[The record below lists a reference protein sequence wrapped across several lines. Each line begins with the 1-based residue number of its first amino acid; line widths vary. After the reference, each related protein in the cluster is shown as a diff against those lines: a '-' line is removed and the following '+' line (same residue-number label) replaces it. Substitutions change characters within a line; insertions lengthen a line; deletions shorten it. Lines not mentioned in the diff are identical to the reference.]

1 MSDRKYLYTERA
13 HYMCPNMH
21 FGIVAEIGAEFD
33 ADRIIESIGV
43 LKAAHPLMRSM
54 IAEEQGNSRIY
65 YEEHPELEIPVTI
78 KEAGDNWQTDYET
91 VSKAGWNVH
100 EEALLKVFAYPS
112 GNGTRVLFITHHL
125 LCDGRGLLQLAQE
138 FADYYVNGVKPH
150 LVDEKLMESLD
161 DLPDGSDLGFISK
174 LLIRNS
180 NKKWRKE
187 GHKVSYD
194 EYLKF
199 ERDYDS
205 KQKIKREI
213 TNVDGEELDALL
225 GLCRENGVTLN
236 DYLVAGMM
244 IEECTDK
251 VVIASDIRN
260 KIKNYKKG
268 ALGNYSTAFGVVVKK
283 SSEIM
288 ELAKAVDHEV
298 RSIIS
303 KPDREMLVL
312 SCYFNMDPE
321 LLDAIAIS
329 TLGSFEGRQGMSIC
343 TAFSV
348 FWFQPI
354 KPANGWVAPHT
365 LTTGVAVSDARCMLA
380 ESIDSITS
388 RWLMSMSSSNMVSV
402 LRDTLRHCG
411 IFSVQAVKYFSSFMP
426 RPKRKMRALGYFS
439 IISSMVFSISSGG

>member
-1 MSDRKYLYTERA
+1 MSDRKYLHTERA

-21 FGIVAEIGAEFD
+21 FDIVAEIVAEFD
-33 ADRIIESIGV
+33 VNRIIESIDV
-43 LKAAHPLMRSM
+43 LKSVHPLMRSL
-54 IAEEQGNSRIY
+54 IAEEQGSSGIY
-65 YEEHPELEIPVTI
+65 YEEQSELEIPVMI
-78 KEAGDNWQTDYET
+78 KNTDDNWQIDYEA
-91 VSKAGWNVH
+91 VSSSGWNVQKD
-100 EEALLKVFAYPS
+100 ALLKVFAYPS
-112 GNGTRVLFITHHL
+112 GSGTRVLFITHHL

-161 DLPDGSDLGFISK
+161 DLPDGSDLRFISK
-174 LLIRNS
+174 LLIKDS
-180 NKKWRKE
+180 NKKWCKE

-199 ERDYDS
+199 ESAYDS
-205 KQKIKREI
+205 KQDLKREI

-225 GLCRENGVTLN
+225 GLCRENGVSLN
-236 DYLVAGMM
+236 DYLVARMM

-268 ALGNYSTAFGVVVKK
+268 ALGNYATAFGVVVKKK

-329 TLGSFEGRQGMSIC
+329 TLGSFESKAGRFVGSKMFGYEKCDGHCITNLGKVESNVISE
-343 TAFSV
+343 AV
-348 FWFQPI
+348 FIPPAS
-354 KPANGWVAPHT
+354 PANIKAWGV
-365 LTTGVAVSDARCMLA
+365 LT
-380 ESIDSITS
+380 I
-388 RWLMSMSSSNMVSV
+388 N
-402 LRDTLRHCG
+402 
-411 IFSVQAVKYFSSFMP
+411 K
-426 RPKRKMRALGYFS
+426 KMRICS
-439 IISSMVFSISSGG
+439 IHSM

>member
-1 MSDRKYLYTERA
+1 MSDRKYLHTERA

-21 FGIVAEIGAEFD
+21 FGIVAEIVAEFD
-33 ADRIIESIGV
+33 VNRIIESIDV
-43 LKAAHPLMRSM
+43 LKSVHPLMRSL
-54 IAEEQGNSRIY
+54 IAEEQGSSGIY
-65 YEEHPELEIPVTI
+65 YEEQSELEIPVMI
-78 KEAGDNWQTDYET
+78 KNTDDNWQIDYEA
-91 VSKAGWNVH
+91 VSSSGWNVQKD
-100 EEALLKVFAYPS
+100 ALLKVFAYPS
-112 GNGTRVLFITHHL
+112 GSGTRVLFITHHL

-161 DLPDGSDLGFISK
+161 DLPDGSDLRFISK
-174 LLIRNS
+174 LLIKDS
-180 NKKWRKE
+180 NKKWCKE

-199 ERDYDS
+199 ESAYDS
-205 KQKIKREI
+205 KQDIKREI

-225 GLCRENGVTLN
+225 GLCRENGVSLN
-236 DYLVAGMM
+236 DYLVARMM

-268 ALGNYSTAFGVVVKK
+268 ALGNYATAFGVVVKKK

-312 SCYFNMDPE
+312 SGYFNMDPE

-329 TLGSFEGRQGMSIC
+329 TLGSFESKAGRFVGSKMFGYEKCDGHCITNLGKVESNVISE
-343 TAFSV
+343 AV
-348 FWFQPI
+348 FIPPAS
-354 KPANGWVAPHT
+354 PANRKAWGV
-365 LTTGVAVSDARCMLA
+365 LT
-380 ESIDSITS
+380 I
-388 RWLMSMSSSNMVSV
+388 N
-402 LRDTLRHCG
+402 
-411 IFSVQAVKYFSSFMP
+411 
-426 RPKRKMRALGYFS
+426 RKMRICS
-439 IISSMVFSISSGG
+439 IHSL

>member
-1 MSDRKYLYTERA
+1 MSDRKYLHTERA

-21 FGIVAEIGAEFD
+21 FGIVAEIVAEFD
-33 ADRIIESIGV
+33 VNRIIESIDV
-43 LKAAHPLMRSM
+43 LKSVHPLMRSL
-54 IAEEQGNSRIY
+54 IAEEQGSSGIY
-65 YEEHPELEIPVTI
+65 YEEQSELEIPVMI
-78 KEAGDNWQTDYET
+78 KNTDDNWQIDYEA
-91 VSKAGWNVH
+91 VSSSGWNVQKD
-100 EEALLKVFAYPS
+100 ALLKVFAYPS
-112 GNGTRVLFITHHL
+112 GSGTRVLFITHHL

-161 DLPDGSDLGFISK
+161 DLPDGSDLRFISK
-174 LLIRNS
+174 LLIKDS
-180 NKKWRKE
+180 NKKWCKE

-199 ERDYDS
+199 ESAYDS
-205 KQKIKREI
+205 KQDLKREI

-225 GLCRENGVTLN
+225 GLCRENGVSFN
-236 DYLVAGMM
+236 DYLVARMM

-268 ALGNYSTAFGVVVKK
+268 ALGNYATAFGVVVKKK

-329 TLGSFEGRQGMSIC
+329 TLGSFESKAGRFVGSKMFGYEKCDGHCITNLGKVESNVISE
-343 TAFSV
+343 AV
-348 FWFQPI
+348 FIPPAS
-354 KPANGWVAPHT
+354 PANSKAWGV
-365 LTTGVAVSDARCMLA
+365 LT
-380 ESIDSITS
+380 I
-388 RWLMSMSSSNMVSV
+388 NN
-402 LRDTLRHCG
+402 
-411 IFSVQAVKYFSSFMP
+411 
-426 RPKRKMRALGYFS
+426 KMRICS
-439 IISSMVFSISSGG
+439 IHSM

>member
-1 MSDRKYLYTERA
+1 MSDRKYLHTERA

-21 FGIVAEIGAEFD
+21 FGIVAEIVAEFD
-33 ADRIIESIGV
+33 VNRIIESIDV
-43 LKAAHPLMRSM
+43 LKSVHPLMRSL
-54 IAEEQGNSRIY
+54 IAEEQGSSGIY
-65 YEEHPELEIPVTI
+65 YEEQSELEIPVMI
-78 KEAGDNWQTDYET
+78 KNTDDNWQIDYEA
-91 VSKAGWNVH
+91 VSSSGWNVQKD
-100 EEALLKVFAYPS
+100 ALLKVFAYPS
-112 GNGTRVLFITHHL
+112 GSGTRVLFITHHL

-161 DLPDGSDLGFISK
+161 DLPDGSDLRFISK
-174 LLIRNS
+174 LLIKDS
-180 NKKWRKE
+180 NKKWCKE

-199 ERDYDS
+199 ESAYDS
-205 KQKIKREI
+205 KQDLKREI

-225 GLCRENGVTLN
+225 GLCRENGVSLN
-236 DYLVAGMM
+236 DYLVARMM

-268 ALGNYSTAFGVVVKK
+268 ALGNYATAFGVVVKKK

-321 LLDAIAIS
+321 LLDALAIS
-329 TLGSFEGRQGMSIC
+329 TLGSFESKAGRFVGSKMFGYEKCDGHCITNLGKVESNVISE
-343 TAFSV
+343 AV
-348 FWFQPI
+348 FIPPAS
-354 KPANGWVAPHT
+354 PANSKAWGV
-365 LTTGVAVSDARCMLA
+365 LT
-380 ESIDSITS
+380 I
-388 RWLMSMSSSNMVSV
+388 N
-402 LRDTLRHCG
+402 
-411 IFSVQAVKYFSSFMP
+411 K
-426 RPKRKMRALGYFS
+426 KMRICS
-439 IISSMVFSISSGG
+439 IHSM

>member
-1 MSDRKYLYTERA
+1 MSDRKYLHTERA

-21 FGIVAEIGAEFD
+21 FGIVAEIVAEFD
-33 ADRIIESIGV
+33 VNRIIESIDV
-43 LKAAHPLMRSM
+43 LKSVHPLMRSL
-54 IAEEQGNSRIY
+54 IAEEQGSSGIY
-65 YEEHPELEIPVTI
+65 YEEQSELEIPVMI
-78 KEAGDNWQTDYET
+78 KNTDDNWQIDYEA
-91 VSKAGWNVH
+91 VSSSGWNVQKD
-100 EEALLKVFAYPS
+100 ALLKVFAYPS
-112 GNGTRVLFITHHL
+112 GSGTRVLFITHHL

-161 DLPDGSDLGFISK
+161 DLPDGSDLRFISK
-174 LLIRNS
+174 LLIKDS
-180 NKKWRKE
+180 NKKWCKE

-199 ERDYDS
+199 ESAYDS
-205 KQKIKREI
+205 KQDLKREI

-225 GLCRENGVTLN
+225 GLCRENGVSLN
-236 DYLVAGMM
+236 DYLVARMM

-268 ALGNYSTAFGVVVKK
+268 ALGNYATAFGVVVKKK

-329 TLGSFEGRQGMSIC
+329 TLGSFESKAGRFVGSKMFGYEKCDGHCITNLGKVESNVISE
-343 TAFSV
+343 AV
-348 FWFQPI
+348 FIPPAS
-354 KPANGWVAPHT
+354 PANSKAWGV
-365 LTTGVAVSDARCMLA
+365 LT
-380 ESIDSITS
+380 I
-388 RWLMSMSSSNMVSV
+388 N
-402 LRDTLRHCG
+402 
-411 IFSVQAVKYFSSFMP
+411 K
-426 RPKRKMRALGYFS
+426 KMRICS
-439 IISSMVFSISSGG
+439 IH

>member
-1 MSDRKYLYTERA
+1 MSDSKYLHTERA

-21 FGIVAEIGAEFD
+21 FGIVAEIVAEFD
-33 ADRIIESIGV
+33 VNRIIESIDV
-43 LKAAHPLMRSM
+43 LKSVHPLMRSL
-54 IAEEQGNSRIY
+54 IAEEQGSSGIY
-65 YEEHPELEIPVTI
+65 YEEQSELEIPVMI
-78 KEAGDNWQTDYET
+78 KNTDDNWQIDYEA
-91 VSKAGWNVH
+91 VSSSGWNVQKD
-100 EEALLKVFAYPS
+100 ALLKVFAYPS
-112 GNGTRVLFITHHL
+112 GSGTRVLFITHHL

-161 DLPDGSDLGFISK
+161 DLPDGSDLRFISK
-174 LLIRNS
+174 LLIKDS
-180 NKKWRKE
+180 NKKWCKE

-199 ERDYDS
+199 ESAYDS
-205 KQKIKREI
+205 KQDLKREI

-225 GLCRENGVTLN
+225 GLCRENGVSLN
-236 DYLVAGMM
+236 DYLVARMM

-268 ALGNYSTAFGVVVKK
+268 ALGNYATAFGVVVKKK

-329 TLGSFEGRQGMSIC
+329 TLGSFESKAGRFVGSKMFGYEKCDGHCITNLGKVESNVISE
-343 TAFSV
+343 AV
-348 FWFQPI
+348 FIPPAS
-354 KPANGWVAPHT
+354 PANSKAWGV
-365 LTTGVAVSDARCMLA
+365 LT
-380 ESIDSITS
+380 I
-388 RWLMSMSSSNMVSV
+388 NN
-402 LRDTLRHCG
+402 
-411 IFSVQAVKYFSSFMP
+411 
-426 RPKRKMRALGYFS
+426 KMRICS
-439 IISSMVFSISSGG
+439 IQSK

>member
-91 VSKAGWNVH
+91 VSQAGWNVH

-112 GNGTRVLFITHHL
+112 GSGTRVLFITHHL
-125 LCDGRGLLQLAQE
+125 LCDGRGLLQLVQE
-138 FADYYVNGVKPH
+138 FADHYANGALPH
-150 LVDEKLMESLD
+150 PVDEKLMESLD
-161 DLPDGSDLGFISK
+161 DLPGGSDLGFISK
-174 LLIRNS
+174 ALIRYA

-194 EYLKF
+194 EYLAF
-199 ERDYDS
+199 ERDHDP
-205 KQKIKREI
+205 KQDIKREI
-213 TNVDGEELDALL
+213 KNIDEEELDALL
-225 GLCRENGVTLN
+225 DLCRENGVSLN
-236 DYLVAGMM
+236 DYLIARMM
-244 IEECTDK
+244 IDEGVDK

-268 ALGNYSTAFGVVVKK
+268 ALGNYATAFGVVVKK
-283 SSEIM
+283 RSAEIM
-288 ELAKAVDHEV
+288 ELAGAVDHEV

-329 TLGSFEGRQGMSIC
+329 TLGYFESKAGRFVGSRMFGYEKRDGHCITNLGRAES
-343 TAFSV
+343 SV
-348 FWFQPI
+348 ISEAVFIPPAS
-354 KPANGWVAPHT
+354 PANRKAWGV
-365 LTTGVAVSDARCMLA
+365 LT
-380 ESIDSITS
+380 I
-388 RWLMSMSSSNMVSV
+388 N
-402 LRDTLRHCG
+402 
-411 IFSVQAVKYFSSFMP
+411 K
-426 RPKRKMRALGYFS
+426 KMRICS
-439 IISSMVFSISSGG
+439 IHSM

>member
-1 MSDRKYLYTERA
+1 MADRKYLVTERA

-21 FGIVAEIGAEFD
+21 FGIVAEIVAEFD
-33 ADRIIESIGV
+33 VNRIIESIDV
-43 LKAAHPLMRSM
+43 LKSVHPLMRSL
-54 IAEEQGNSRIY
+54 IAEEQGSSGIY
-65 YEEHPELEIPVTI
+65 YEEQSELEIPVMI
-78 KEAGDNWQTDYET
+78 KNTDDNWQIDYEA
-91 VSKAGWNVH
+91 VSSSGWNVQKD
-100 EEALLKVFAYPS
+100 ALLKVFAYPS
-112 GNGTRVLFITHHL
+112 GSGTRVLFITHHL

-161 DLPDGSDLGFISK
+161 DLPDGSDLRFISK
-174 LLIRNS
+174 LLIKDS
-180 NKKWRKE
+180 NKKWCKE

-199 ERDYDS
+199 ESAYDS
-205 KQKIKREI
+205 KQDLKREI

-225 GLCRENGVTLN
+225 GLCRENGVSLN
-236 DYLVAGMM
+236 DYLVARMM

-268 ALGNYSTAFGVVVKK
+268 ALGNYATAFGVVVKK

-329 TLGSFEGRQGMSIC
+329 TLGSFESKAGRFVGSKMFGYEKCDGHCITNLGKVESNVISE
-343 TAFSV
+343 AV
-348 FWFQPI
+348 FIPPAS
-354 KPANGWVAPHT
+354 PANSKAWGV
-365 LTTGVAVSDARCMLA
+365 LT
-380 ESIDSITS
+380 I
-388 RWLMSMSSSNMVSV
+388 N
-402 LRDTLRHCG
+402 
-411 IFSVQAVKYFSSFMP
+411 K
-426 RPKRKMRALGYFS
+426 KMRICS
-439 IISSMVFSISSGG
+439 IHSM

>member
-21 FGIVAEIGAEFD
+21 FGIVAEIVAEFD
-33 ADRIIESIGV
+33 VNRIIESIDV
-43 LKAAHPLMRSM
+43 LKSVHPLMRSL
-54 IAEEQGNSRIY
+54 IAEEQGSSGIY
-65 YEEHPELEIPVTI
+65 YEEQSELEIPVMI
-78 KEAGDNWQTDYET
+78 KNTDDNWQIDYEA
-91 VSKAGWNVH
+91 VSSSGWNVQKD
-100 EEALLKVFAYPS
+100 ALLKVFAYPS
-112 GNGTRVLFITHHL
+112 GSGTRVLFITHHL

-161 DLPDGSDLGFISK
+161 DLPDGSDLRFISK
-174 LLIRNS
+174 LLIKDS
-180 NKKWRKE
+180 NKKWCKE

-199 ERDYDS
+199 ESAYDS
-205 KQKIKREI
+205 KQDLKREI

-225 GLCRENGVTLN
+225 GLCRENGVSLN
-236 DYLVAGMM
+236 DYLVARMM

-268 ALGNYSTAFGVVVKK
+268 ALGNYATAFGVVIKKK

-329 TLGSFEGRQGMSIC
+329 TLGSFESKAGRFVGSKMFGYEKCDGHCITNLGKVESNVISE
-343 TAFSV
+343 AV
-348 FWFQPI
+348 FIPPAS
-354 KPANGWVAPHT
+354 PANSKAWGV
-365 LTTGVAVSDARCMLA
+365 LT
-380 ESIDSITS
+380 I
-388 RWLMSMSSSNMVSV
+388 NN
-402 LRDTLRHCG
+402 
-411 IFSVQAVKYFSSFMP
+411 
-426 RPKRKMRALGYFS
+426 KMRICS
-439 IISSMVFSISSGG
+439 IQSK